1 MKNNLL
7 LSLPAVLALDLALP
21 FLLAAPYRGYSH
33 LTQAMSVL
41 GNKKSPCHAIYN
53 IWLAACGA
61 AVALNSLML
70 RPLLA
75 VYSKTAAAILAVI
88 LCLYA
93 VGGCV
98 LPAFFPVEEKK
109 DLAGLSSRIHG
120 YSSAAGF
127 MLLAAAPPLAGFL
140 AYRAGFSML
149 ALFSWLCFFL
159 AIVFFTAF
167 IMADKPSFRHT
178 PIAWEGLWQRLTLL
192 CMYLPVACLVFAV
205 L

>member
-127 MLLAAAPPLAGFL
+127 MLLAAAPPLVGFL

-178 PIAWEGLWQRLTLL
+178 PIAW
-192 CMYLPVACLVFAV
+192 
-205 L
+205 

>member
-1 MKNNLL
+1 MACRL
-7 LSLPAVLALDLALP
+7 
-21 FLLAAPYRGYSH
+21 RGGSCPK
-33 LTQAMSVL
+33 Q
-41 GNKKSPCHAIYN
+41 PD
-53 IWLAACGA
+53 
-61 AVALNSLML
+61 
-70 RPLLA
+70 
-75 VYSKTAAAILAVI
+75 AAAASCRVFQNSRGNT
-88 LCLYA
+88 
-93 VGGCV
+93 GGYPGPVCGWW
-98 LPAFFPVEEKK
+98 LRAARFFPGGRKK

-140 AYRAGFSML
+140 AYRAGFSIL

-167 IMADKPSFRHT
+167 ITADKPSFRHT

-192 CMYLPVACLVFAV
+192 CMYLPVARLVFAM